1 MNLLLYTNSTGSA
14 EQKIESALKG
24 VSIEHYHRLE
34 TFLSRLKQP
43 TFNVTAVVAITDKA
57 SLAKLVRHKDLLT
70 HLRTILI
77 LPDTDDDTITEAH
90 KLYPRF
96 ITYLDDNLNAV
107 AQVLRKMNHHNKGG
121 ENG

>member
-1 MNLLLYTNSTGSA
+1 MNLLLYSNSAGSA

-24 VSIEHYHRLE
+24 VSIEHYHRVE

-43 TFNVTAVVAITDKA
+43 TFDVTAVVAIPDKV
-57 SLAKLVRHKDLLT
+57 SLAILVRQKDLLS

-77 LPDTDDDTITEAH
+77 LPDTDDATITEAH

-107 AQVLRKMNHHNKGG
+107 AEVLKKMNHHAKGG
-121 ENG
+121 KNG

>member
-1 MNLLLYTNSTGSA
+1 MNLLLYSNSTGSA

-24 VSIEHYHRLE
+24 VSIEHYHRVE

-43 TFNVTAVVAITDKA
+43 TFDVTAVVAIPDRA
-57 SLAKLVRHKDLLT
+57 SLAKLVRQRDLLT
-70 HLRTILI
+70 HLRTILV
-77 LPDTDDDTITEAH
+77 LPDTDNDTITEAH

-96 ITYLDDNLNAV
+96 IAYLDDNLNAV
-107 AQVLRKMNHHNKGG
+107 AEVLRRMNHHKQGG